1 MEKGIKFDRIGK
13 NVNAIDYV
21 YDESVKQ
28 NIFL

>member
-1 MEKGIKFDRIGK
+1 MEKGIKFDKIDK

-21 YDESVKQ
+21 YSESVKQ